1 MKVFEKLTSNLEQF
15 KRQLPRE
22 LAKASQEFF
31 RKNFSAQEWEGDKW
45 PEVKRRQQKK
55 RMPGRPKNIL
65 VDTGNLR
72 SAVARSIRY
81 VSFPITRLAVELP
94 YAAVHNY
101 GDGRVPQRKYFGDNK
116 ELRNIHTNIIH
127 QQLKKWLG

>member
-55 RMPGRPKNIL
+55 RLPGRPKNIL
-65 VDTGNLR
+65 ILSGVLR
-72 SAVARSIRY
+72 SKVERSIKH
-81 VSFPITRLAVELP
+81 VSFPITRLSVDLP

-101 GDGRVPQRKYFGDNK
+101 GDGRVAQRKYFGDNK
-116 ELRNIHTNIIH
+116 ELRKIQVDIIN
-127 QQLKKWLG
+127 QQLRKWLG